1 MRQSAIFAKVGAL
14 ESSEATTQL
23 TAVLNGFKMGA
34 EGASHVV
41 DALSAVD
48 LKAATSTRELSEAL
62 QYTSNSARGA
72 GVEFEEIVGM
82 IASVSEAT
90 RLSSSM
96 IGNAF
101 KTLFARYGNIAAGKT
116 IDDFGESI
124 NDVETVLRSLGIEI
138 REDEDTFRSFM
149 DVISEVAGKWDILA
163 DTEKNQ
169 IATAMGGTRQRE
181 ILMALLEN
189 WDRATDLMEVAT
201 NSAGSSAEK
210 FEIYLDSIEA
220 KTNELKAAFEG
231 LVKSEGATGL
241 FKMLIDIGTQLINI
255 LDKIINGPAG
265 VAILGGAL
273 FGSLQKIFEIVQS
286 GSIAFKGFEAVFEGG
301 GLALSIGETTV
312 AFETLGAAI
321 KSAGAALLA
330 SPFGTATAIIAA
342 IYGIVKVLDVLTTT
356 AEEARTE
363 LEKTQGIISDKENT
377 IQSLENRSGLTD
389 AEKEYLEVL
398 KEEVEVLKEREAL
411 EKQEVYRKEADER
424 WGSVALYS
432 GKGAPAVNEYV
443 KWADKLDALRQE
455 KAEFDAFLADPESGL
470 SSEQIAQYQS
480 SFNDYYTEKYEK
492 IVKKIESYKEPIKEA
507 AQKIYEAEQAGFDL
521 SSTDI
526 KLKNYAQN
534 AGIWAEIVAE
544 NMDTAEDAVKDF
556 SDKFD
561 ESGNAINNFNEN
573 LGGTEDGLKA
583 ITEELHNIQDTA
595 SLIGS
600 VESDIADSGQIT
612 LETLDKIVERW
623 PQMTDLVNEYL
634 LGLSSQEEV
643 LSALQSA
650 YAIDEENAYRSIIS
664 KLKMSEDYYNYLKEL
679 DYNLIQQFNANYGT
693 DLNNHVTYAQGKE
706 QIENALVAEFDAI
719 WREHFGNVQKGIID
733 TERTLANLRN
743 RTFGGKDSKGSAKNY
758 LGDWTDKYVNAM
770 ADWEDVYDNSFVIQ
784 LTNQY
789 KDLGTAARDSA
800 RAAQGASDAAA
811 KAAEK
816 ARKQQED
823 YYNKLVELTVKML
836 KKEKELEKERLKDQ
850 LEGYKKL
857 IDAQQKLFDK
867 KDEEYK
873 RDRELED
880 RNKAISQLEAQIAEL
895 QFDTSA
901 EGIKKRLELEAE
913 LAEDKRDLEDYQ
925 HDYSID
931 QQKDA
936 LDEEE
941 DRYEDHINSQI
952 KEIDRWLS
960 ETGKIYAEARRL
972 IDEHAD
978 STLQKLLEYND
989 IYGTDIR
996 DTIIMWWNGATNA
1009 VYAYEMALDSA
1020 ANAARRL
1027 ASYTGGS
1034 GAPAY
1039 SVSGT
1044 GEPNKGG
1051 NAPSNKH
1058 QAPTT
1063 TINKGGNSAST
1074 KRIAVR
1080 HKGIDAGLIGGNA
1093 KGNEEFVKAL
1103 KGEAFVTKAQQ
1114 DKFMRKILPQM
1125 VKNQQKQLSNVSF
1138 NKLIDLTVNGN
1149 LDKTVLP
1156 DIESIVTKA
1165 VKQLNEIMFRNGN
1178 VKSTRSVSI

>member
-34 EGASHVV
+34 EDAAHVV
-41 DALSAVD
+41 DALSSVD

-82 IASVSEAT
+82 IGSVSEAT

-124 NDVETVLRSLGIEI
+124 NDVETVMRSLGIEI

-149 DVISEVAGKWDILA
+149 DVISEVAGKWDTLA
-163 DTEKNQ
+163 DTQKNQ

-189 WDRATDLMEVAT
+189 WDRATELMDIAA
-201 NSAGSSAEK
+201 NSAGASAEK
-210 FEIYLDSIEA
+210 FEIYLGSIEA

-231 LVKSEGATGL
+231 LVKSEGATNL
-241 FKMLIDIGTQLINI
+241 FKGLIDLGAQLIKI
-255 LDKIINGPAG
+255 LDSVINGPAG
-265 VAILGGAL
+265 LAAL
-273 FGSLQKIFEIVQS
+273 AGIITLLFANGNI
-286 GSIAFKGFEAVFEGG
+286 IAGVEGFVI
-301 GLALSIGETTV
+301 SIGKITKAVDFASLSFSKLTT
-312 AFETLGAAI
+312 AFMSSPLAI
-321 KSAGAALLA
+321 
-330 SPFGTATAIIAA
+330 ATAVAAGVLLIAKA
-342 IYGIVKVLDVLTTT
+342 IDVLTKSSSELR
-356 AEEARTE
+356 EEQQ
-363 LEKTQGIISDKENT
+363 KTLDIISNKEA
-377 IQSLENRSGLTD
+377 IIKALESRTDLTD
-389 AEKEYLEVL
+389 AEKEYLETL
-398 KEEVEVLKEREAL
+398 KEEVKYLKERANIEGREAY
-411 EKQEVYRKEADER
+411 EKESEERFKKYGQENRGRAGTGGIFEQYSYAKEYLDYIVSQKEVPQTILD
-424 WGSVALYS
+424 SLKDS
-432 GKGAPAVNEYV
+432 G
-443 KWADKLDALRQE
+443 
-455 KAEFDAFLADPESGL
+455 
-470 SSEQIAQYQS
+470 
-480 SFNDYYTEKYEK
+480 YTEAQIEQYEQGWASDWAKKYEK
-492 IVKKIESYKEPIKEA
+492 AQNAVYDYEKQLKELGSTL
-507 AQKIYEAEQAGFDL
+507 YDL
-521 SSTDI
+521 QEDGVDFTEEDT
-526 KLKNYAQN
+526 KLLNFLKN
-534 AGIWAEIVAE
+534 AGIWEEVVAE
-544 NMDTAEDAVKDF
+544 KAIEAKIKT
-556 SDKFD
+556 SDLGDQDLEPLD
-561 ESGNAINNFNEN
+561 ENIQNLANDLGNAD
-573 LGGTEDGLKA
+573 DGLKT
-583 ITEELHNIQDTA
+583 ITEELHNIQDA
-595 SLIGS
+595 SSLIGS
-600 VESDIADSGQIT
+600 VEGDIADSGQIT
-612 LETLDKIVERW
+612 LDTLDQIVERW
-623 PQMTDLVNEYL
+623 PQMTDLVNQYL

-650 YAIDEENAYRSIIS
+650 YAVDEENAFKSIIS

-679 DYNLIQQFNANYGT
+679 DYNLIQQFNTNYGT
-693 DLNNHVTYAQGKE
+693 DLNNHITYAQGKE

-743 RTFGGKDSKGSAKNY
+743 HTLGGKDSKGSTKNY
-758 LGDWTDKYVNAM
+758 LSDWTDKYVNAM
-770 ADWEDVYDNSFVIQ
+770 SDWEDVYDNSFVIQ

-857 IDAQQKLFDK
+857 IDAQQKLLDK

-913 LAEDKRDLEDYQ
+913 LAEGKRELEDYQ

-941 DRYEDHINSQI
+941 DRYEDHINAQI

-1114 DKFMRKILPQM
+1114 DKFMGKILPQM